1 MTPAG
6 LKALPLPEP
15 HAWAY
20 PTGGYLAH
28 HREHITTD
36 MMLRN
41 GWVPLYAP
49 DAIAAAVAAE
59 RERCAMVCEALRDQW
74 RPEYGPYDS
83 GRLTGLE
90 NAAAAIREG
99 KL

>member
-1 MTPAG
+1 MTTAD

-15 HAWAY
+15 VAY
-20 PTGGYLAH
+20 PSS
-28 HREHITTD
+28 EHDSQAQYTAEQ
-36 MMLRN
+36 MRA
-41 GWVPLYAP
+41 YA
-49 DAIAAAVAAE
+49 AAAVAQE
-59 RERCAMVCEALRDQW
+59 RERCARVCEALRDQW

-99 KL
+99 